1 MTHQNLCGRG
11 LLAAAVAVA
20 ALAGGAQAAAA
31 SRGPAAVINQFN
43 DAFSRGDMAGAK
55 ATVTDDLVVIDEIAP
70 HAWHGPGAFDAWSA
84 DLAKNDKAAGMTNE
98 KVAIGATLRSIV
110 DGDTAYVVRRVTYT
124 YRQHGRRMAEQ
135 SAQLTVALRQE
146 GGGWKIAGFAWA
158 GTVPHA
164 AVAAAPKAKA
174 ATTATPAATAAPAAK
189 KP

>member
-1 MTHQNLCGRG
+1 M
-11 LLAAAVAVA
+11 LAAAVAVA
-20 ALAGGAQAAAA
+20 ALAGGVQAAAA

-43 DAFSRGDMAGAK
+43 DAFNRGDMAGAK
-55 ATVTDDLVVIDEIAP
+55 AILTDDATMIDEIAP

-84 DLAKNDKAAGMTNE
+84 DLAKSDKAAGITNE
-98 KVAIGATLRSIV
+98 KVAIGSTVRSIV
-110 DGDTAYVVRRVTYT
+110 DGDSAYVVSRVTYT
-124 YRQHGRRMAEQ
+124 YRQHGRHMVEPAEL
-135 SAQLTVALRQE
+135 AVALRQE
-146 GGGWKIAGFAWA
+146 GGAWKIAAFAWA